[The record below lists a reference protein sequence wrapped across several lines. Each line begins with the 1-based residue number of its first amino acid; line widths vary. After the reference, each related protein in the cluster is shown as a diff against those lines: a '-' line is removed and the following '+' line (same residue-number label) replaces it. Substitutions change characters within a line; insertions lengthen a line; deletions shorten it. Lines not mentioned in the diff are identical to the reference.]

1 MIALT
6 VMAAAAG
13 LALGNLI
20 DRAESDLSGALT
32 VQIIEANAEVRDAQA
47 QRAAELLIADNAV
60 TSVRVVPQEELAE
73 LLNPWI
79 GETAASDGAIPIPAL
94 VDAELAGVA
103 TGEVTARL
111 NAMLLEEIP
120 TARVD
125 AQSAWLRPVYD
136 ALSSLRY
143 MALALIVLLA
153 LGSAAAVWLA
163 ARSAFSTHRQ
173 TIEIVHLLGGTDRQ
187 IAQIFQR
194 TVAFDALIGGAVGLA
209 LGSLAADA
217 VILRFVAGL
226 FLIWIFG
233 FVWFAAS
240 TPGPAG
246 NVETDAI
253 VVATGEAGRIQRGIE
268 VLDKGLAKE
277 MLVSGVNGDVT
288 PEEFAVEFGVSR
300 RQMNCCVDLGF
311 DATDTRSNAT
321 EITQWAMAKKYKTL
335 RLVTSDWHMRRAEA
349 ELTRLLPGSI
359 VVVRDAVPTRFR
371 ISTMVVEYH
380 KLLASEFAALTGL

>member
-1 MIALT
+1 M
-6 VMAAAAG
+6 
-13 LALGNLI
+13 
-20 DRAESDLSGALT
+20 
-32 VQIIEANAEVRDAQA
+32 
-47 QRAAELLIADNAV
+47 
-60 TSVRVVPQEELAE
+60 
-73 LLNPWI
+73 
-79 GETAASDGAIPIPAL
+79 
-94 VDAELAGVA
+94 
-103 TGEVTARL
+103 
-111 NAMLLEEIP
+111 
-120 TARVD
+120 
-125 AQSAWLRPVYD
+125 
-136 ALSSLRY
+136 
-143 MALALIVLLA
+143 
-153 LGSAAAVWLA
+153 
-163 ARSAFSTHRQ
+163 
-173 TIEIVHLLGGTDRQ
+173 
-187 IAQIFQR
+187 
-194 TVAFDALIGGAVGLA
+194 
-209 LGSLAADA
+209 
-217 VILRFVAGL
+217 ILRFVAGL

-277 MLVSGVNGDVT
+277 MLVSGVNGNVT

-300 RQMNCCVDLGF
+300 GQMNCCVDLGF